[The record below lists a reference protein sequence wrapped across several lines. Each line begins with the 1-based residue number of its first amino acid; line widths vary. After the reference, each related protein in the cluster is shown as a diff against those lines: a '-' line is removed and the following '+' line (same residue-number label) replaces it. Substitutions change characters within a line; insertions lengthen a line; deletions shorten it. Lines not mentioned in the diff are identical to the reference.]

1 MTLNRFA
8 VQFTR
13 FSEAKGTPGLDNF
26 KDELDR
32 IENEIDGVKR
42 QYDLFFQGNRRSEP
56 TEERRIVEWMVRR
69 MGQRRIINTSDQ
81 FRFHGLQ
88 SRFYSLSNLWTRM
101 VRDLEEGR
109 LSRDAAGTIVRR
121 DAATDGPVDP
131 SHLEQVLDQLRT
143 ARKECGLPVEDA
155 DIALIRQTL
164 TNRADEI
171 AKKAGGKKVEFRVS
185 VEDGKPKVKAVTR

>member
-56 TEERRIVEWMVRR
+56 VEERRNVEWMVRR

-88 SRFYSLSNLWTRM
+88 SRFYSLSNLWARM
-101 VRDLEEGR
+101 IRDLEEGR
-109 LSRDAAGTIVRR
+109 LSRDAAGTLVRQ
-121 DAATDGPVDP
+121 DAAGESPVEP
-131 SHLEQVLDQLRT
+131 SHLDQVMDQLKT
-143 ARKECGLPVEDA
+143 ARKEFC
-155 DIALIRQTL
+155 
-164 TNRADEI
+164 
-171 AKKAGGKKVEFRVS
+171 
-185 VEDGKPKVKAVTR
+185 

>member
-1 MTLNRFA
+1 
-8 VQFTR
+8 
-13 FSEAKGTPGLDNF
+13 LDNF
-26 KDELDR
+26 KEELDR
-32 IENEIDGVKR
+32 IETEIDGVKR

-56 TEERRIVEWMVRR
+56 IEERRIVEWMVRR

-81 FRFHGLQ
+81 FRFHSLQ
-88 SRFYSLSNLWTRM
+88 SRFYSLFNLWARM

-121 DAATDGPVDP
+121 DAPADGPIDP
-131 SHLEQVLDQLRT
+131 AHLEQVVDQLKT

-164 TNRADEI
+164 SDRADDI

-185 VEDGKPKVKAVTR
+185 VENGKPKVKAVMR

>member
-1 MTLNRFA
+1 MIRFGA
-8 VQFTR
+8 WISVYPLFRGQGNP
-13 FSEAKGTPGLDNF
+13 ELDTV

-32 IENEIDGVKR
+32 IESEIDGVRR

-56 TEERRIVEWMVRR
+56 IEERRNVEWMVRR

-88 SRFYSLSNLWTRM
+88 SRYYSLANLWSRM
-101 VRDLEEGR
+101 IRDLEEGR
-109 LSRDAAGTIVRR
+109 LSRDAAGALVRME
-121 DAATDGPVDP
+121 APADGPVEP
-131 SHLEQVLDQLRT
+131 SHLDQVVDQIRS

-164 TNRADEI
+164 ASRAEEI
-171 AKKAGGKKVEFRVS
+171 AKRSGGKKVEFRVS
-185 VEDGKPKVKAVTR
+185 VEGGKPKIKAVMR

>member
-1 MTLNRFA
+1 M
-8 VQFTR
+8 
-13 FSEAKGTPGLDNF
+13 DNF
-26 KDELDR
+26 KEELDR

-56 TEERRIVEWMVRR
+56 TEERRIVEWMIRR

-88 SRFYSLSNLWTRM
+88 GRFYSLSNLWTRM

-109 LSRDAAGTIVRR
+109 LTRDAGGKLVREETP
-121 DAATDGPVDP
+121 ADGAVDP
-131 SHLEQVLDQLRT
+131 SHLDQVLDQLKT

-155 DIALIRQTL
+155 DIAMIRQTL
-164 TNRADEI
+164 SARAEEI
-171 AKKAGGKKVEFRVS
+171 AQKAGGKKVEFRVS
-185 VEDGKPKVKAVTR
+185 VEGGKPKVKAVMR